1 MGVHDKYNVN
11 AFSMNKTNIWD
22 ESYCRNVVLV
32 FFWLLLPFFLW
43 ITQTVFKDRASYECL
58 IIYLFMF
65 SFIWSENVSLKE
77 HTTQQNNLQSLSTE
91 VSGSRRS
98 TQTSTD
104 IDTHPLLD
112 SVAVKSV
119 CEMGYTKEQVVKPLQ
134 IIKDSGQGNQCF

>member
-1 MGVHDKYNVN
+1 M
-11 AFSMNKTNIWD
+11 
-22 ESYCRNVVLV
+22 
-32 FFWLLLPFFLW
+32 
-43 ITQTVFKDRASYECL
+43 
-58 IIYLFMF
+58 
-65 SFIWSENVSLKE
+65 KE
-77 HTTQQNNLQSLSTE
+77 HTTQQNNLQSLSAE